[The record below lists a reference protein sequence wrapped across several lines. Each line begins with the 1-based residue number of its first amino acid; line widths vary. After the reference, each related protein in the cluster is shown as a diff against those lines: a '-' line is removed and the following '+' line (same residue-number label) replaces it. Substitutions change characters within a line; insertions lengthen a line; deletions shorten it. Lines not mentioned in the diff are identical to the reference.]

1 MGKGIE
7 AVGELNIRE
16 VGKSLKLSF
25 GKIYRMGEDL
35 VIEAKVNPTS
45 S

>member
-16 VGKSLKLSF
+16 VGQALKLAF
-25 GKIYRMGEDL
+25 GKVYRMGEDL
-35 VIEAKVNPTS
+35 VIEAEVSPRS